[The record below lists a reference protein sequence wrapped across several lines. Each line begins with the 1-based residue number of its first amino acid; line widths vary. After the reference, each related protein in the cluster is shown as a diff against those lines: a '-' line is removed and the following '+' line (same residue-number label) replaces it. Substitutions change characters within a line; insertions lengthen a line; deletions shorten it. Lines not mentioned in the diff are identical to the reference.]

1 MPLRIY
7 GNIIR
12 TTVAFCNERID
23 IYLAEELEKGEQE
36 LDEDEYVDIVEY
48 SLDELLAMID
58 KGLIQD
64 SKTICALLAYYRK
77 MNSEKR

>member
-1 MPLRIY
+1 MVLRS
-7 GNIIR
+7 N
-12 TTVAFCNERID
+12 CNERID
-23 IYLAEELEKGEQE
+23 IYLAEDLVKGEQE

-58 KGLIQD
+58 EGKIQD

-77 MNSEKR
+77 VKM